1 MAYLGEE
8 IKKTWFWPYETSA
21 EIRRCDRCGADQSHG
36 GQIYGSRIYIF

>member
-8 IKKTWFWPYETSA
+8 IKKLGFGL
-21 EIRRCDRCGADQSHG
+21 IDFRRNQKVYRCGADQSHG